1 LPFKRRGLD
10 QLGELSRLAFGGL
23 GVGLDQQKPEFV
35 AAQPADHV
43 AGAHAV
49 DQQARDLEQ
58 RRVACGVAVAVVDL
72 LQIVEVEIDQ
82 AAGAAVALGKC
93 HHARQFA
100 QEGPPVGDRHERI
113 FVDQPLELAQP
124 RTRAIEL
131 SLGLVE
137 GATQPRQL
145 GGAAAAGFRRF
156 ARELWT
162 ASRHALISRSR
173 LNLNYGKSFAGSI
186 ASTRPLRF
194 PASFAFFQIEHG
206 RYVVATSALFIGR
219 CGMMID
225 PLYSLSGFIVGA
237 LVGMTGVGG
246 GSLMTPLLILLFGIH
261 PATAVGTD
269 LLYAAATKTGG
280 TFVHG
285 FSGSID
291 WRIVRRLATGS
302 LPTTAL
308 TLLVLS
314 RLGIEGTTAHSLILV
329 VLGCALFATAG
340 VLIFRKW
347 IVNLYAAH
355 VGELDDRRT
364 AILTISTGAVLGVL
378 VSISSVGAGA
388 LGATVLVLLYPKLP
402 TVRIVGSDIA
412 HAVPLTL
419 LAGMGHWIMGSIDTH
434 LLGSLLVGSIPG
446 IVIGSYG
453 ATRVPDAVLRFVLAG
468 TLILAGSKLI
478 F

>member
-1 LPFKRRGLD
+1 
-10 QLGELSRLAFGGL
+10 
-23 GVGLDQQKPEFV
+23 
-35 AAQPADHV
+35 
-43 AGAHAV
+43 
-49 DQQARDLEQ
+49 
-58 RRVACGVAVAVVDL
+58 
-72 LQIVEVEIDQ
+72 
-82 AAGAAVALGKC
+82 
-93 HHARQFA
+93 
-100 QEGPPVGDRHERI
+100 
-113 FVDQPLELAQP
+113 
-124 RTRAIEL
+124 
-131 SLGLVE
+131 
-137 GATQPRQL
+137 
-145 GGAAAAGFRRF
+145 
-156 ARELWT
+156 
-162 ASRHALISRSR
+162 
-173 LNLNYGKSFAGSI
+173 
-186 ASTRPLRF
+186 
-194 PASFAFFQIEHG
+194 
-206 RYVVATSALFIGR
+206 
-219 CGMMID
+219 MMID

-314 RLGIEGTTAHSLILV
+314 RLGIEGATAHSLILV